1 MWRKV
6 VESGFLWVLLIF
18 EWGNVFLGSHA
29 INMDAKGRMAIP
41 ARIRETLA
49 TSCDGR
55 LVITAHTEERCLL
68 VYPEPQWQ
76 EILPQIEA
84 LPNMNK
90 AARRLQRLLI
100 GYACPLE
107 MDGNGRV
114 LVPPTLR
121 DYAGLEKKLMLVGQG
136 KKLELWSEDRWS
148 EWLDEPGD
156 DDVMPEQMLSL
167 SL

>member
-1 MWRKV
+1 
-6 VESGFLWVLLIF
+6 
-18 EWGNVFLGSHA
+18 
-29 INMDAKGRMAIP
+29 MDAKGRMAIP
-41 ARIRETLA
+41 ARIREALA
-49 TSCDGR
+49 DACGGR

-68 VYPEPQWQ
+68 VYPEPQWL
-76 EILPQIEA
+76 ELLPQIEA

-100 GYACPLE
+100 GYACPLD

-148 EWLDEPGD
+148 EWLDEPGED
-156 DDVMPEQMLSL
+156 ETLPEQMLTL